1 MAKMIRGLY
10 ILMFLLLIAL
20 PVAIYP
26 CIGKDLDAENF
37 EKREMS
43 QKPVLR
49 IQNFT
54 NFPGEYEAY
63 FNDSLPFRNR
73 LIGLNTRIDLS
84 LFNISPVPHV
94 LIGSDGFL
102 FYHPNGA
109 DGNPIGDFAGTTQ
122 YTDSEIKL
130 IAHRLLRAQYD
141 LEKEGRR
148 FTVLIAPNKETMYAE
163 KFLPGIQKENDIS
176 RADKV
181 YAYLKEKTDLNVV
194 YPKDELNAV
203 MTEHS
208 DWYTYYKTDTHWNSI
223 GAYVGTSLVM
233 EKLGLPINDVD
244 SVRVIEKQRAPGDL
258 AYMLSM
264 TESFPDDVDYNIV
277 DTSAP
282 AAIRKDAS
290 FGDGENM
297 VRYTNSEGNGKTLL
311 VVRDSFAVFM
321 MPYFNSHF
329 SQCYY
334 IHKSAYHPGMIR
346 EYDPDCVVFET
357 VERYLSD
364 AMNFYAK

>member
-1 MAKMIRGLY
+1 MAKIKRGLY

-20 PVAIYP
+20 PVVVYP
-26 CIGKDLDAENF
+26 YLGEKVDKENF
-37 EKREMS
+37 EKRALAQRPE
-43 QKPVLR
+43 
-49 IQNFT
+49 FT
-54 NFPGEYEAY
+54 LDNYTSFPEKFEAY

-73 LIGLNTRIDLS
+73 LIGLNTKIDLS
-84 LFNISPVPHV
+84 LGISPLPHV

-102 FYHPNGA
+102 FYHPNGS
-109 DGNPIGDFAGTTQ
+109 DGDPIGDYMGATS
-122 YTDSEIKL
+122 YTEREIKL

-141 LEKEGRR
+141 LEKEGRA
-148 FTVLIAPNKETMYAE
+148 FAALIAPNKETIYAE
-163 KFLPGIQKENDIS
+163 KYLPGVQKVSDVS

-181 YAYLKEKTDLNVV
+181 YAYLKEKTDLNIV
-194 YPKDELNAV
+194 YPKDDLNAV
-203 MTEHS
+203 MAAHP

-233 EKLGLPINDVD
+233 EKLGLPINDID
-244 SVRVIEKQRAPGDL
+244 SVRVIEKERAPGDL
-258 AYMLSM
+258 VYMLGM
-264 TESFPDDVDYNIV
+264 TESFPNDADYNIV
-277 DTSAP
+277 DVP
-282 AAIRKDAS
+282 AAIKQDKS

-321 MPYFNSHF
+321 MPYFNMHF
-329 SQCYY
+329 SECYY
-334 IHKSAYHPGMIR
+334 IHKSAYHPSMIQ

-357 VERYLSD
+357 VERYLGD